1 MSSSQGNPALETDD
15 KLCDSGEPLTRSE
28 AIMPLFREAKQSR
41 IFQDVVEQIED
52 AILDGD
58 LKAGDRLPPERELK
72 ETLKTSRST
81 LREALR
87 VLEQKGLIEMRLGMG
102 GGAIVKAVSTKQVS
116 QSLGLLIRSRKV
128 SLEHLAEF
136 RERFEGD
143 IAALAASRAFD
154 PDRAHLQAL
163 LEKARRFAE
172 GGDDQGESF
181 IAVDKEIHLYFARMT
196 KNPIYITIL
205 KTVHQNIDQ
214 YFRKY
219 LLMATREMKQN
230 LADLYDLVG
239 AIEKGDQEGARSL
252 AQAHVRRFSANM
264 ERSRRQA
271 EAIAPKGRH

>member
-1 MSSSQGNPALETDD
+1 
-15 KLCDSGEPLTRSE
+15 
-28 AIMPLFREAKQSR
+28 MPLFREAKQSR

-58 LKAGDRLPPERELK
+58 LSAGDRLPPERELK

-87 VLEQKGLIEMRLGMG
+87 VLEEKGLIEMRLGMG

-143 IAALAASRAFD
+143 ITALAASRASEAD
-154 PDRAHLQAL
+154 MTHLRTL
-163 LEKARRFAE
+163 LEEARHFAE
-172 GGDDQGESF
+172 GGDDQGENF
-181 IAVDKEIHLYFARMT
+181 LAVDKEIHLYFARMT
-196 KNPIYITIL
+196 DNPIYITIL

-214 YFRKY
+214 YFRRY
-219 LLMATREMKQN
+219 LLMATREMRQN
-230 LADLYDLVG
+230 LADLHDIVN
-239 AIEKGDQEGARSL
+239 AIKKGDQESARSL

-264 ERSRRQA
+264 ERSRQKVDA
-271 EAIAPKGRH
+271 TVGEAGHGDVQPGL